1 MKKVTVQVEDY
12 LYDFYR
18 KVGQQA
24 GGIAVEKVM
33 ADALFKL
40 AGELSLHALGKQKRC
55 DKKREPPSGGSPA
68 ILRYY
73 LLTGVTL
80 PSSPSCA
87 GTMVLRVLRA
97 MLSRRRRLGK
107 SLSSV

>member
-18 KVGQQA
+18 KVGQKA

-40 AGELSLHALGKQKRC
+40 AGELSLHALGKQKR
-55 DKKREPPSGGSPA
+55 EPPSGGSPA
-68 ILRYY
+68 IVRYY